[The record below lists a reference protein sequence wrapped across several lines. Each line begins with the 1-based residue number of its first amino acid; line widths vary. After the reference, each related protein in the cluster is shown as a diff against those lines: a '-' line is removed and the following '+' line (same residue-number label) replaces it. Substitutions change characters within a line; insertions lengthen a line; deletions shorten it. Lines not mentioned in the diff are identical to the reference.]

1 MEYINIDKTIK
12 KAIYIQIAD
21 AIKQAIISSRLKD
34 MDQLPTESELC
45 AFFDIS
51 DIVVKRAYSLLVE
64 EGLVRRIQSSGTF
77 VTTRET
83 FRFPLRIPKHVEQYE
98 KYNYQSKFIRILL
111 KDLLKS
117 KSTYHKILQL
127 PEDTIIHILKYI
139 VYIEKTPVLL
149 QTAYLPQVY
158 FKDLDIH
165 QFIHSSL
172 PSMIINFYG
181 YQIDYAKSSFFPIN
195 ISSHEAPLLSMMKH
209 DPAHFTKTILF
220 SNQKPIGYVETI
232 FPGQYTEFEVIL

>member
-12 KAIYIQIAD
+12 KAIYIQIAES
-21 AIKQAIISSRLKD
+21 IRQAIILGRLKD

-45 AFFDIS
+45 TFFDIS

-64 EGLVRRIQSSGTF
+64 EGLVRRIQGSGTF

-83 FRFPLRIPKHVEQYE
+83 FCFPLRIPKNVEHYE

-111 KDLLKS
+111 KDLLKTENNS
-117 KSTYHKILQL
+117 HKILQL
-127 PEDTIIHILKYI
+127 PVDTYIHVLKYI

-149 QTAYLPQVY
+149 QSVYLPQLY
-158 FKDLDIH
+158 FKEINTSE
-165 QFIHSSL
+165 FMHSSL
-172 PSMIINFYG
+172 LFMIINDHG
-181 YQIDYAKSSFFPIN
+181 YQIDHAKSSFFPIN
-195 ISSHEAPLLSMMKH
+195 ISSHEAPLLSMMKN
-209 DPAHFTKTILF
+209 DPAHFIKTIIY
-220 SNQKPIGYVETI
+220 SNNKPLCYIETI